1 MKKQKQQSNG
11 KKEGDSNDLAYPT
24 YGRGL
29 DPHPQMDTYMLNDKL
44 LEGSTTTGVDGKKEK
59 DIRPK
64 IMSPR
69 RMLYE

>member
-1 MKKQKQQSNG
+1 MKKQKQDSS
-11 KKEGDSNDLAYPT
+11 KKAKTESNDLAYPT
-24 YGRGL
+24 YGRGI
-29 DPHPQMDTYMLNDKL
+29 DPHAEMDTYMLNDKL
-44 LEGSTTTGVDGKKEK
+44 LEAGTTIGADGKKEK